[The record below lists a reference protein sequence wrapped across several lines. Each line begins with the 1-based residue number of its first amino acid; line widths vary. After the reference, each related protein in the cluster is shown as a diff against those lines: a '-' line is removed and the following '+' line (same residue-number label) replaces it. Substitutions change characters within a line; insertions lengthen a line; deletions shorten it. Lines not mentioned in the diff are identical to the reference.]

1 LLVSLDRNSL
11 FSLEGKTALLTGASG
26 FLGRTF
32 AETLLTNGAR
42 VIAIGRSER
51 LRTQA
56 EQWTERFGAEHVR
69 FLRVDMY
76 DLDAF
81 GKGLDQIAAEEE
93 RLDILV
99 NNAHELGPQTG
110 FNIPEGSLESG
121 TYDQWMRNLTG
132 GVYWSVLSVQK
143 IGKRMVEAKSGS
155 IINIATMYAVVA
167 PSPQLYEGTKFSNPP
182 GYSTS
187 KGGLLSFT
195 RYVASYWGPHGVRAN
210 AILPGPFSN
219 TEDAGPN
226 AVQEGD
232 SFVDRLKARTRLGR
246 IGRPAELAGALIFL
260 ASDASSYVT
269 GQGLVVDGGWT
280 VT

>member
-1 LLVSLDRNSL
+1 MSLDRNSL

-51 LRTQA
+51 LQTQVEKWA
-56 EQWTERFGAEHVR
+56 EQFGDHRVR
-69 FLRVDMY
+69 ALNVDMY
-76 DLDAF
+76 DLDAY
-81 GKGLDQIAAEEE
+81 GKALDQIADEEE

-110 FNIPEGSLESG
+110 FNIPEGSLENS
-121 TYDQWMRNLTG
+121 THDQWMRNLTG

-143 IGKRMVEAKSGS
+143 IGKRMVAAKSGS
-155 IINIATMYAVVA
+155 IINIATMYAMVA
-167 PSPQLYEGTKFSNPP
+167 PNPQLYEGTKFGNPP
-182 GYSTS
+182 GYSAS
-187 KGGLLSFT
+187 KGALMSFT

-226 AVQEGD
+226 AVQDAD

-246 IGRPAELAGALIFL
+246 IGRPAELAGALIYL